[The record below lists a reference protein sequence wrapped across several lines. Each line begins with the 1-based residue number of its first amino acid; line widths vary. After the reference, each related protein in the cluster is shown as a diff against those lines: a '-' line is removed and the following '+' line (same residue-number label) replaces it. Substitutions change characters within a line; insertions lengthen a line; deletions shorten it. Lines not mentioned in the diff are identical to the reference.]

1 MKGRASGPA
10 SRSGFSAASSAVRHE
25 ASSASRRT
33 FSFAARTG
41 AFLPVR
47 AALFSRPCRNA
58 LPVGRC
64 LPAGV
69 CPCGAP
75 GRDAF
80 FPPLPFRGGRPFSRK
95 GRWGKRPLPSSLPWE
110 SGRHAPAG
118 RRAAEA
124 CSSAC
129 AVPGLRLF
137 LRVRLFCTAFFS
149 YPCGRSA
156 CFSCARARPP
166 LCLKKRRPRAAHA
179 RALCRPGMEKTQARS
194 MVCRM
199 SGNICPYRG

>member
-1 MKGRASGPA
+1 MQVWPRASERGRHNGSAARRKGPADGMKGRASGPA

-75 GRDAF
+75 GRDAL

-95 GRWGKRPLPSSLPWE
+95 GTWGKSPLPSSLPWE

-118 RRAAEA
+118 RRAAGLCTGA
-124 CSSAC
+124 SGPGGARRFFRGSSMAG
-129 AVPGLRLF
+129 ARKRAGL
-137 LRVRLFCTAFFS
+137 
-149 YPCGRSA
+149 YPVDCGE
-156 CFSCARARPP
+156 P
-166 LCLKKRRPRAAHA
+166 
-179 RALCRPGMEKTQARS
+179 
-194 MVCRM
+194 
-199 SGNICPYRG
+199 